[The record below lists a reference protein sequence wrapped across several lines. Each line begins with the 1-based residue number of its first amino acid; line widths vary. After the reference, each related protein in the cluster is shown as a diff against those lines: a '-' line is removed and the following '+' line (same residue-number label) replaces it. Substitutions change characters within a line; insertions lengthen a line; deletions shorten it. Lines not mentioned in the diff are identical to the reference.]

1 MVGLEILDHK
11 AAFID
16 VGSEKMHVS
25 IGGGP
30 AKVFGTLTIELQAL
44 RDWLKSEGVSSV
56 AMEATGVY
64 WMPIYSLLEASKL
77 EVKMVDGRQV
87 KNLPGRK
94 TDVQDCQWGAT
105 LHAHGL
111 LRAGFVPEASIRTLQ
126 DYMRLRSD
134 HITMAASHV
143 QKMHQALERMNIKL
157 HDEIASLTGVSGLAI
172 VEAILAGERDP
183 EKLLSLCHSS
193 IQRSKGDRVKESLR
207 GTWQEEHVFAL
218 RHGYE
223 CWRHYQSMIEDC
235 DRAIAAILPKHE
247 PKPDVDD
254 DDASSASRRKGKS
267 SAGVNAPNIANL
279 REIMVQYCG
288 GNDLTQLPAYS
299 EYSLLHVI
307 SEVGTDLSLWK
318 TEKHFCSWTGIVKGS
333 QQSGKRHRA
342 GKRKLNRVGRLF
354 CVMARSLA
362 RSKHLALGAYYRR
375 MKSRKGPQI
384 ANMATAHKLACLFW
398 RAMTKGV
405 DYVEQGVA
413 AYNERYL
420 ATKQKTLQRL
430 AKELGCQVVQLE

>member
-1 MVGLEILDHK
+1 MSKLEVLDHK

-30 AKVFGTLTIELQAL
+30 TKIFGALTIELQAL

-77 EVKMVDGRQV
+77 EVKMVDGRQI

-105 LHAHGL
+105 LHMHGL
-111 LRAGFVPEASIRTLQ
+111 LKAGFVPEAATRKLQ
-126 DYMRLRSD
+126 DYMRLRGD
-134 HITMAASHV
+134 HIAMAASHV

-183 EKLLSLCHSS
+183 EKLVLLCHSS

-218 RHGYE
+218 RHGYA

-235 DRAIAAILPKHE
+235 DRAIAAILPQ
-247 PKPDVDD
+247 PDAD
-254 DDASSASRRKGKS
+254 DDASGTGGQKGKS
-267 SAGVNAPNIANL
+267 NAGVNAPKIANL
-279 REIMVQYCG
+279 REIIVQYCG
-288 GNDLTQLPAYS
+288 GNDLTQLPAHS
-299 EYSLLHVI
+299 EYSVLQVI

-318 TEKHFCSWTGIVKGS
+318 TEKHFASWTGLVKGS

-342 GKRKLNRVGRLF
+342 GKRKRNRVGRLF

-398 RAMTKGV
+398 RAMVKGV
-405 DYVEQGVA
+405 AYVEQGVA

-420 ATKQKTLQRL
+420 ATKQKTLHRL
-430 AKELGCQVVQLE
+430 AQELGCQVVQLE